1 MILNN
6 KILKA
11 METNKATNIERFDK
25 MGLDMLHDSVRT
37 EELTLLEFTTLA
49 DIYKVPYTFI
59 VDTGVYLYVYD
70 DSSIIWND
78 LSELYHKLTFRKLST
93 ARLTFT
99 ELQAK
104 FNEIG
109 ATVKVE

>member
-25 MGLDMLHDSVRT
+25 MALEMLHDSVRT

-99 ELQAK
+99 EIQEK